1 MPAVSLHMLAQISM
15 ERLLNSLAEGVA
27 IALFAWVLL
36 RLAGKKNSGTR
47 FVVWFCALVAIAVSP
62 FVSFGPSADVAPG
75 ASAAVIIP
83 GSWSFYLF
91 GAWALLAMVGL
102 ARMVAGL
109 WHLHAV
115 RKSCVEVDGARLDPS
130 IAATLSE
137 FRTARRVQLLS
148 SEELRVPTAIGF
160 FRPAVIVPA
169 WALRELSAAE
179 LHAVALH
186 ELAHLRRWDDWTNL
200 AQKVMRAIFFFH
212 PAVWWLENRLSLE
225 REMACDDLVLAHT
238 ANPRAYAECLVT
250 LAEKNLLQRGIAL
263 AQAAVGRMRQTSL
276 RVLQI
281 LDVRRPQGVKVWQ
294 PAPWVVA
301 GFSVICLA
309 SAAHAPR
316 LVAFGEPAVNNVAQI
331 PSASLGSDTSYVP
344 PVVPAK
350 FITDA
355 KPGAQPA
362 KARCA
367 RISNGAGERF
377 LRTRKTASV
386 GRAKNSAQ
394 PEIRVQSPESQATH
408 VVRTAAIESGP
419 VVVMQEAVYIYVQ
432 DSPFSPAPIIW
443 KFSVWQIRVS
453 PEMPAR
459 IAPEIPSKSI

>member
-1 MPAVSLHMLAQISM
+1 MSAASFHILAQMSM

-36 RLAGKKNSGTR
+36 RLAGRKNSGTR
-47 FVVWFCALVAIAVSP
+47 FVVWFYALLAIAASP
-62 FVSFGPSADVAPG
+62 FVSFGSSAGVARE

-83 GSWSFYLF
+83 GSWSLYLS
-91 GAWALLAMVGL
+91 GAWALLAMIGL
-102 ARMVAGL
+102 ARVVAGL

-115 RKSCVEVDGARLDPS
+115 RKSCVEVDGATLDPS
-130 IAATLSE
+130 VAATLNE
-137 FRTARRVQLLS
+137 FRAARPVELLS
-148 SEELRVPTAIGF
+148 SKEVRVPTAIGF

-179 LHAVALH
+179 LNTVVLH

-200 AQKVMRAIFFFH
+200 AQKVLRAIFFFH
-212 PAVWWLENRLSLE
+212 PAVWWVENRLSLE

-238 ANPRAYAECLVT
+238 ANPRAYAECLMT

-301 GFSVICLA
+301 GFSVVCLA
-309 SAAHAPR
+309 SAAHAPK

-331 PSASLGSDTSYVP
+331 PSASLASAESSYMP

-350 FITDA
+350 FITGENHSTSA
-355 KPGAQPA
+355 VHPGKVLNRKQV
-362 KARCA
+362 
-367 RISNGAGERF
+367 
-377 LRTRKTASV
+377 LRTGQSAHVRSNKKSTDPSI
-386 GRAKNSAQ
+386 RAQA
-394 PEIRVQSPESQATH
+394 PERQAPH
-408 VVRTAAIESGP
+408 VVRTAAIESQP
-419 VVVMQEAVYIYVQ
+419 VVVMQEAVYIFVQ
-432 DSPFSPAPIIW
+432 DTPFSPAPVIW

-453 PEMPAR
+453 SEMPAR